1 MRVATVESSTFAAI
15 AYDEARELLRLEFC
29 SRAIYQYL
37 GVPAAVHQALL
48 SASSK
53 GRYFNHA
60 IRERFPYLFIPDFH
74 IIPRDVE
81 VPSGC
86 DR

>member
-60 IRERFPYLFIPDFH
+60 IRERFPYRRIPDLNAVPPELE
-74 IIPRDVE
+74 IPA
-81 VPSGC
+81 GC